1 VVAAPLRA
9 EHGPTPCRAAHE
21 IQHPHG
27 KYVGR
32 AHTRVRAQSPARH
45 QPDESTGGCDD
56 IEVRCLN
63 PNCETLNRVR
73 RYRIQEVPT
82 CKKCGWRLPEPI
94 TTQMVR
100 FVRANPLLWSA
111 FGASLV
117 IAGFVFL
124 DRYSPSQG
132 LIWNAVNGSTAGFPT
147 RYVVAAGALLFFMG
161 FALAAKK

>member
-1 VVAAPLRA
+1 MTS
-9 EHGPTPCRAAHE
+9 GT
-21 IQHPHG
+21 HPHEDYTEAAGWKDYAPRGG
-27 KYVGR
+27 K
-32 AHTRVRAQSPARH
+32 
-45 QPDESTGGCDD
+45 GGGGTAPPPGGDVA
-56 IEVRCLN
+56 EVRCLN